1 MDKIYTKIFPSNP
14 ELLPDIES
22 FVSEIVSKT
31 NLPSQKI
38 SNLEMALAEAAANSI
53 LHGNNSDESKKVEIK
68 VIISTEKLTIKIK
81 DEGKGFVIKNVPD
94 PTKEENILK
103 GSGRGLLIM
112 NSLVDNLEYKF
123 SNSGTETILT
133 INFDK

>member
-14 ELLPDIES
+14 EILPDIEN

-38 SNLEMALAEAAANSI
+38 INLEMALAEAAANSI
-53 LHGNNSDESKKVEIK
+53 LHGNKSDESKKVEIK
-68 VIISTEKLTIKIK
+68 VVISTEKITINIK

-94 PTKEENILK
+94 PTKKENILK

-133 INFDK
+133 INIVQ